1 MPPKAAPAA
10 AAAAPAAPELSPE
23 QLVEKFN
30 LTAEA
35 VQLTALKTHEQSSFE
50 AMAAE
55 KAALSLLWAGVKK
68 QVEDA
73 RAEAR
78 ERERARAEAAEEQ
91 AHEVQLYKLRLK
103 RLLFE
108 HQADAV
114 EAQTDGRVAMRAAQ
128 EAHAGAEHELGADA
142 RDLKAV
148 LRDAEVAQDEF
159 LRALKADS
167 DRVTTDARLEFE
179 RDTRELQASFEDRLQ
194 RLREQLTRAREED
207 VRGIEGRKSRHIQA
221 VIAAHEKAFAD
232 IKLYYNEITHSNL
245 DLIKSLKEEV
255 EDLKKKEAA
264 DEKVMFA
271 IAQEN
276 KKMSEPMRRALDEVR
291 RLRDA
296 REVYRREIGVLHET
310 KASILVV
317 QDRLENLRW
326 ELEILQQR
334 FNRVKAERDALFE
347 RFAAALHEV
356 KQKAGFKQLLLEER
370 AASALQQ
377 AELQNG
383 MLRGVMAAAHV
394 GGAGGGVGGGGDAA
408 AAQALQAQVAERDGR
423 LAALQA
429 ELARVAAE
437 HDRAVRVCLDLMAEK
452 NIPSAELGFR
462 PLSAEEILRER
473 R

>member
-10 AAAAPAAPELSPE
+10 AAAPAAVELSPE

-55 KAALSLLWAGVKK
+55 KAALSLQWAGVKK

-78 ERERARAEAAEEQ
+78 ERERARAEAGEEQ

-114 EAQTDGRVAMRAAQ
+114 EAQTDGRVAMKAAQ
-128 EAHAGAEHELGADA
+128 ESHAAAEHELGADA

-148 LRDAEVAQDEF
+148 LRDMEVAQDEF
-159 LRALKADS
+159 VRALKVDS
-167 DRVTTDARLEFE
+167 DRAATEARLEFE

-207 VRGIEGRKSRHIQA
+207 VRGIEGRKSRHIQS
-221 VIAAHEKAFAD
+221 VIASHEKAFAD

-255 EDLKKKEAA
+255 EDLKKKESA
-264 DEKVMFA
+264 DEKGEA
-271 IAQEN
+271 A
-276 KKMSEPMRRALDEVR
+276 RALF
-291 RLRDA
+291 RLDQLCAHA
-296 REVYRREIGVLHET
+296 RARML
-310 KASILVV
+310 
-317 QDRLENLRW
+317 
-326 ELEILQQR
+326 
-334 FNRVKAERDALFE
+334 AL
-347 RFAAALHEV
+347 
-356 KQKAGFKQLLLEER
+356 
-370 AASALQQ
+370 
-377 AELQNG
+377 
-383 MLRGVMAAAHV
+383 
-394 GGAGGGVGGGGDAA
+394 GDAA
-408 AAQALQAQVAERDGR
+408 LPRTAPSPLPRPAQSCSQ
-423 LAALQA
+423 
-429 ELARVAAE
+429 
-437 HDRAVRVCLDLMAEK
+437 
-452 NIPSAELGFR
+452 
-462 PLSAEEILRER
+462 LRR
-473 R
+473 RTRR